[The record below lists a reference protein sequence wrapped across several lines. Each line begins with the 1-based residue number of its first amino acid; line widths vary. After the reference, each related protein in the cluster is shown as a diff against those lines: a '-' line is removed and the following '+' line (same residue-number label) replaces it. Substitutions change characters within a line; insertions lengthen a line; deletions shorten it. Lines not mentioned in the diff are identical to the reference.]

1 MKKLLCSLALI
12 LTLATLSG
20 QNLVTHEI
28 RNNEFGFHAGA
39 VTGLGLSYRHWF
51 NRAGFQL
58 TALPIK
64 TENFT
69 FVSAGVS
76 ALYSFYES
84 RYVQVFGYFG
94 NHFFI
99 HEEDDE
105 RYSWNTGMFEPDHY
119 DETSYSFGFGPG
131 FAFGKT
137 VRFNLMLGYGF
148 YDVFEKFNMF
158 PTGEVGLY
166 YRF

>member
-1 MKKLLCSLALI
+1 MKKLFLSVAFFLSLAI
-12 LTLATLSG
+12 VSG
-20 QNLVTHEI
+20 QENRVDETK
-28 RNNEFGFHAGA
+28 NNEFGVHTGF

-64 TENFT
+64 TENLT
-69 FVSAGVS
+69 FISAGFT

-84 RYVQVFGYFG
+84 RYVMVFGYFG
-94 NHFFI
+94 NHFFVQ
-99 HEEDDE
+99 EEDDE
-105 RYSWNTGMFEPDHY
+105 SYNWNTGMYEPDHY

-148 YDVFEKFNMF
+148 YDVFEKFNMY
-158 PTGEVGLY
+158 PTGEIGLY